1 MGRRKKEPE
10 SDWEV
15 VPNLP
20 ADIPKPVNRS
30 YTEEGRRNQLINEA
44 YDLVEKRLVE
54 GTATSQETVFFLRLG
69 AEQTKLE
76 EEKLKAEVEL
86 KKAQAE
92 ALHKNGSSDELYQR
106 VLSALSTYKG
116 SEEPI

>member
-10 SDWEV
+10 TDWEV
-15 VPNLP
+15 VPSQP
-20 ADIPKPVNRS
+20 IDIPAPINRS
-30 YTEEGRRNQLINEA
+30 YTEEGRRNQLINAA
-44 YDLVEKRLVE
+44 YDLVEKRLLE
-54 GTATSQETVFFLRLG
+54 GSASSQETVFFLRLG

-76 EEKLKAEVEL
+76 EEKLRAEVEL

-92 ALHKNGSSDELYQR
+92 ALQKNGSSDELYQR

>member
-10 SDWEV
+10 TDWEV
-15 VPNLP
+15 VPSQSI
-20 ADIPKPVNRS
+20 DIPAPINRS
-30 YTEEGRRNQLINEA
+30 YTEEGRRNQLINAA
-44 YDLVEKRLVE
+44 YDLVEKRLLE
-54 GTATSQETVFFLRLG
+54 GSASSQETVFFLRLG

-76 EEKLKAEVEL
+76 EEKLRAEVEL

-92 ALHKNGSSDELYQR
+92 ALQKNGNTDGLYQD
-106 VLSALSTYKG
+106 VLNALSKYRG